1 MEGATRGFA
10 QSVLSGGD
18 ISQIFTNTITGGLNA
33 QITGQLPDILNNGD
47 HGFSFGLMLGHGI
60 VQGVFSAIR
69 GGKFKTGFISG
80 AASKITSATIN
91 ETPLSQADPFVKM
104 SVTAIL
110 SGMASKASG
119 GDFVQGAMSAMVV
132 WLYNEAGH
140 GADRHWKPKTSTYII
155 GVSVSYDGGNSG
167 TAETG
172 MFFST
177 VVDKKGKAT
186 YYKGKYYAFENGA
199 GVNYVTG
206 ADSSL
211 NLTFGKFNTGFN
223 KALIGFYTNTG
234 GDAGL
239 VLDVGGASLNSLD
252 GETHGV
258 TINIGF
264 STPEASS
271 HITVG
276 KGWVYDVQVK
286 TASGWT
292 PCDTNCIN
300 SVGN

>member
-1 MEGATRGFA
+1 LEGATRGFA

-18 ISQIFTNTITGGLNA
+18 IIQIFTNTITGGLNA

-132 WLYNEAGH
+132 WLYNDTWHLTVSGSGGGGAGGTYEKGFVVSH
-140 GADRHWKPKTSTYII
+140 DSKLPWYKGWKIGWLNNKAIGSYAGADASFEINAGYSKNNDIASYEDGKVTTGGSTSVIPIPFIDEIDIGYEVTISDKIKPIHNVSF
-155 GVSVSYDGGNSG
+155 GVSLPSPVPF
-167 TAETG
+167 ETH
-172 MFFST
+172 M
-177 VVDKKGKAT
+177 
-186 YYKGKYYAFENGA
+186 YYTQTEVIEFK
-199 GVNYVTG
+199 T
-206 ADSSL
+206 L
-211 NLTFGKFNTGFN
+211 NKN
-223 KALIGFYTNTG
+223 
-234 GDAGL
+234 
-239 VLDVGGASLNSLD
+239 LNSFLTWIYN
-252 GETHGV
+252 EL
-258 TINIGF
+258 
-264 STPEASS
+264 E
-271 HITVG
+271 
-276 KGWVYDVQVK
+276 
-286 TASGWT
+286 
-292 PCDTNCIN
+292 
-300 SVGN
+300 